1 MRKRTIT
8 AVSTLTI
15 LLAACI
21 SRTNYDPML
30 MQADSLMPTR
40 PDIALYILQDIKLQ
54 QFSSQAD
61 RAYYA
66 LLVTQ
71 AKDKNYIQ
79 QTDDSL
85 IRTAVEYYT
94 STNNKRMQAE
104 AYYYWG
110 CTYRDTNQQ
119 SAAIEKYLIAAALA
133 SEINDTQLAG
143 RIYNNIGYLYYLQ
156 RLYEKADSIYQ
167 KTEQIGI
174 QLNDTSLWAEA
185 LSMQGS
191 IKLNQQL
198 YPQAEQNLLKAL
210 RVLDHFEQN
219 GIRSDVAAAL
229 SSLYGK
235 IGDGRKAVKYAK
247 QNIRLQEDSLHCYR
261 AFLLLGNAYFKIDQY
276 DSATIYFDKTL
287 PSQNY
292 AYKASAYMRLADI
305 ARIQGKIVQSLEM
318 ERLYSSYKDSIAQ
331 ASQRDK
337 ILETEKCVLIKQ
349 QKKQYEYF
357 LNNYRYY
364 ILLLTVVSILLVYFL
379 RKQYRQRIYQQNQER
394 IQTEK
399 KLNQQYLQLKEELE
413 QKERQIA
420 ALQNEITQNFTDE
433 ERKKALHKELVEM
446 NKQRIALAQEALEHL
461 DVYAKIRRIIDDYKT
476 KDYSKESL
484 SKEEWL
490 KLIAEIDKDGIIAQL
505 SIRYGLSENE
515 VHLCCLSL
523 MDLSLIDR
531 ARAMHYKRTTIYR
544 KEKDILEKMGESYQA
559 GKLETILKKH
569 IEETTF

>member
-133 SEINDTQLAG
+133 SEVNDTQLAG

-185 LSMQGS
+185 LSIQGT
-191 IKLNQQL
+191 IKLKQQL
-198 YPQAEQNLLKAL
+198 YPQAEQNLLQAL
-210 RVLDHFEQN
+210 RVLGNFEQD
-219 GIRSDVAAAL
+219 GIRSDIVAAL
-229 SSLYGK
+229 SSLYSK
-235 IGDGRKAVKYAK
+235 VGDERKAIEYAK
-247 QNIRLQEDSLHCYR
+247 QNIKLQKDSLYCYR
-261 AFLLLGNAYFKIDQY
+261 AFLLLGNAYYKIEQY
-276 DSATIYFDKTL
+276 DSALHYLNKAL
-287 PSQNY
+287 PSQSYTN
-292 AYKASAYMRLADI
+292 KANVYMRLADI
-305 ARIQGKIVQSLEM
+305 ARKRGEIAQSLEM
-318 ERLYSSYKDSIAQ
+318 ERLYSSYKDSMNLI
-331 ASQRDK
+331 SQRDK
-337 ILETEKCVLIKQ
+337 VLEAEKQLLVKQ
-349 QKKQYEYF
+349 QQIQYEHSR
-357 LNNYRYY
+357 NKYRYY
-364 ILLLTVVSILLVYFL
+364 IIALTVISISFIYFS
-379 RKQYRQRIYQQNQER
+379 RKQYQRRIHRQNQER
-394 IQTEK
+394 IQSEK
-399 KLNQQYLQLKEELE
+399 VLNQQYLQLEEEVE
-413 QKERQIA
+413 QKEKQIED
-420 ALQNEITQNFTDE
+420 LQNEIMQNNTDE
-433 ERKKALHKELVEM
+433 ERRKALHKELTEM
-446 NKQRIALAQEALEHL
+446 NKQRIALAREALEHL
-461 DVYAKIRRIIDDYKT
+461 DVYAKIQRIIDDYKI
-476 KDYSKESL
+476 KGYSKESL

-490 KLIAEIDKDGIIAQL
+490 KLIAEIDKKGIITQL
-505 SIRYGLSENE
+505 SIRYKLSENE

-523 MDLSLIDR
+523 MDLPLIDK
-531 ARAMHYKRTTIYR
+531 ARTMHYKRTTIYR

-559 GKLETILKKH
+559 GKLEIILKKH
-569 IEETTF
+569 IEEATL